1 MGKVYDIANDGTIFK
16 IRDDGSISRLAK
28 IDDRGNV
35 TNLTGK
41 GSVRNG
47 KTKLWIVLSIVFFVI
62 SVVSAFMIY
71 ELYDEWS
78 AANGMFWDELE
89 ENEKLDS
96 FIDEIAAEYPII
108 ITDIKIANTYNGGD
122 IQTDYGERIYDYN
135 TMYLKPK
142 VYYKGLAYG
151 EKTFKVKLYRPNGSL
166 STGSSSPYGFT
177 YSDDA
182 NITDSDG
189 VHSFTLSGWGN
200 SNKGHWNSGTYRIE
214 VWYENS
220 CLKSKTFRIH

>member
-71 ELYDEWS
+71 QP
-78 AANGMFWDELE
+78 ARF
-89 ENEKLDS
+89 
-96 FIDEIAAEYPII
+96 
-108 ITDIKIANTYNGGD
+108 
-122 IQTDYGERIYDYN
+122 
-135 TMYLKPK
+135 
-142 VYYKGLAYG
+142 V
-151 EKTFKVKLYRPNGSL
+151 V
-166 STGSSSPYGFT
+166 
-177 YSDDA
+177 
-182 NITDSDG
+182 
-189 VHSFTLSGWGN
+189 
-200 SNKGHWNSGTYRIE
+200 
-214 VWYENS
+214 
-220 CLKSKTFRIH
+220 